1 MDSSRAD
8 AVLIANVFFVFFF
21 YRDGITWVLK
31 SVSPLLWIWDFKE
44 EMLRV

>member
-8 AVLIANVFFVFFF
+8 AVLIAIVFLFFF